1 MASLFMLAFTL
12 MSLRVSLLLPPYKL
26 LQMSLLLLA
35 TLPLLLVSLLFP
47 AVVGVLAFASVTA
60 FAVFSD
66 LAGIAALN
74 AGK

>member
-1 MASLFMLAFTL
+1 MT
-12 MSLRVSLLLPPYKL
+12 
-26 LQMSLLLLA
+26 LLLLSLPLLRTLLMA
-35 TLPLLLVSLLFP
+35 LMLLASLQLQTSLPLLLVSLLFP

-66 LAGIAALN
+66 LAGISALN